1 MIKVFKFA
9 WQMPPIETFL
19 NNLTYPEIW
28 SVGCQGK
35 QCKKRVSVR
44 KMRKQKKVF
53 DLFYHDNPRVLDFGD
68 CGECDRS
75 TGVKRLH
82 SLSPF

>member
-9 WQMPPIETFL
+9 WQMPPLETFL

-35 QCKKRVSVR
+35 QCKKHVSVR
-44 KMRKQKKVF
+44 KMRKQKRFSTYFTVTTPKSLISAIAANVIVR
-53 DLFYHDNPRVLDFGD
+53 RV
-68 CGECDRS
+68 
-75 TGVKRLH
+75 
-82 SLSPF
+82 

>member
-1 MIKVFKFA
+1 MANATDRDVLKQFDLSRNLVG
-9 WQMPPIETFL
+9 WLSRQTVQETCFRAQD
-19 NNLTYPEIW
+19 E
-28 SVGCQGK
+28 K
-35 QCKKRVSVR
+35 A
-44 KMRKQKKVF
+44 KKVF
-53 DLFYHDNPRVLDFGD
+53 DLFYRDNPEVLDFGD

>member
-28 SVGCQGK
+28 SVGCQT
-35 QCKKRVSVR
+35 
-44 KMRKQKKVF
+44 KMVF
-53 DLFYHDNPRVLDFGD
+53 DLFYHDNPTVLDFGD

>member
-44 KMRKQKKVF
+44 KMRKQKRSSTYFTMTTLESWISVITA
-53 DLFYHDNPRVLDFGD
+53 NVIVRRV
-68 CGECDRS
+68 
-75 TGVKRLH
+75 
-82 SLSPF
+82 

>member
-19 NNLTYPEIW
+19 NNFTHPEIW

-44 KMRKQKKVF
+44 KMRKQKRFSTYFIVTTPKSWISAIAANVIVR
-53 DLFYHDNPRVLDFGD
+53 RV
-68 CGECDRS
+68 
-75 TGVKRLH
+75 
-82 SLSPF
+82 

>member
-44 KMRKQKKVF
+44 KMRKRKRFSTYFIVTTPKSWILAIAANVIVR
-53 DLFYHDNPRVLDFGD
+53 RV
-68 CGECDRS
+68 
-75 TGVKRLH
+75 
-82 SLSPF
+82 